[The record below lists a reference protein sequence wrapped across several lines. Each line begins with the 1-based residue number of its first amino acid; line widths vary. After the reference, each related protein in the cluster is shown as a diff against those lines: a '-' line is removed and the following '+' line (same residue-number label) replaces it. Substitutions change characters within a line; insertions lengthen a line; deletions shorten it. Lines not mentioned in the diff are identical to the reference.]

1 MYGFGYALSGA
12 EGVESEPAA
21 AVGTLRARTWH
32 GDKGLCGIA
41 WHPQCVHV
49 CWVWPENT
57 LGLCEER
64 QSPMNYNICLDT
76 ILVASAPGHG
86 QSPEEN
92 AQCQLYRSAVE
103 GVLGQESECHV

>member
-1 MYGFGYALSGA
+1 MGTKGCVVLPGIRS
-12 EGVESEPAA
+12 VCMC
-21 AVGTLRARTWH
+21 VG
-32 GDKGLCGIA
+32 
-41 WHPQCVHV
+41 
-49 CWVWPENT
+49 VWPENT

-64 QSPMNYNICLDT
+64 QSPMNYNICLNK